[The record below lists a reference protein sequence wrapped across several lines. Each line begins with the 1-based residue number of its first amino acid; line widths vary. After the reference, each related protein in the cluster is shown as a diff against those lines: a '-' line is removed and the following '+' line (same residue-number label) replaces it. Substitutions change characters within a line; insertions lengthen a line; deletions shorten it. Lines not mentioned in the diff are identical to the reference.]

1 MDDCVS
7 EIRAFLRGGE
17 YAHEVLLPK
26 VINNIWKHYK
36 ITAQEDKTLSLENA
50 YRLEDMQ
57 YLRGVETKI
66 SCER

>member
-17 YAHEVLLPK
+17 YAHDVLLPK
-26 VINNIWKHYK
+26 VINNIWRHYD
-36 ITAQEDKTLSLENA
+36 ITTQEDKMLSLEKA
-50 YRLEDMQ
+50 YNMENMH
-57 YLRGVETKI
+57 YLRGVETNI